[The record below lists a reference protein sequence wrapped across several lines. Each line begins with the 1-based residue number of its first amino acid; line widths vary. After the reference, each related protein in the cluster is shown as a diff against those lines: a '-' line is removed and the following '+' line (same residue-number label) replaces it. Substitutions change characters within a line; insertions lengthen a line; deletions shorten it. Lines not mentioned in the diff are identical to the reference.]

1 MLTFIRAETHAD
13 IGTDHA
19 ALPLAL
25 IETGRCG
32 RVIAA
37 ELHPGPLK
45 LAQMAVRR
53 AGLGQ
58 QIDVRQGDGF
68 APIAPDEV
76 LSASLTG
83 MGARTIQDILARASW
98 LPPTLVLQPNA
109 EPEVLRGW
117 ARSHGY
123 HLTAEAL
130 VPGFWRYPVLKFEQA
145 PGIDPAYAELPRA
158 AALRYGPYLLKS
170 ADLHLHA
177 ELKAQARRLSKL
189 AAHGRPQVLA
199 ELRVVQDAL
208 AFLSE
213 VPVPS
218 R

>member
-1 MLTFIRAETHAD
+1 MLALIRAETHAD

-25 IETGRCG
+25 IEAGRCG

-37 ELHPGPLK
+37 ELHPGPLR
-45 LAQMAVRR
+45 LAQMAVMR
-53 AGLGQ
+53 AGLSQ
-58 QIDVRQGDGF
+58 QIEVRQGDGF
-68 APIAPDEV
+68 VPIAPDEV
-76 LSASLTG
+76 QSASLTG
-83 MGARTIQDILARASW
+83 MGARTIRAILTRASW
-98 LPPTLVLQPNA
+98 LPPQMVLQPNA

-117 ARSHGY
+117 AQSHGY

-130 VPGFWRYPVLKFEQA
+130 VAGFWRYPVLKFEQS
-145 PGIDPAYAELPRA
+145 PGPDPAYAGLPRA
-158 AALRYGPYLLKS
+158 AALRYGPHLLKS
-170 ADLHLHA
+170 ADPHLHA
-177 ELKAQARRLSKL
+177 ELNAQVQRLSKL

-208 AFLSE
+208 AFLPE